1 MSGERRAQSPTPVL
15 RTRPATMLTAIGL
28 CVLIV
33 VIQLVPEVRDLGS
46 GRLSPSATTGT
57 Q

>member
-1 MSGERRAQSPTPVL
+1 MPDVRRAQSPTL

-28 CVLIV
+28 YVLIV
-33 VIQLVPEVRDLGS
+33 IIQLVPEIRDIGS
-46 GRLSPSATTGT
+46 GRLSPSVTAGT